1 MHGARPCQQF
11 AREHRLHRKADIQRT
26 LQRGRKRV
34 FPELVLYSLDN
45 GLGHARLGLSVSR
58 KTGNAVQR
66 NRIKRRLREAFRVS
80 PLRNRSLDIL
90 AIARPAG
97 KDGGVA
103 LFVRQIEK
111 VLG

>member
-1 MHGARPCQQF
+1 MHGAGFCQQF
-11 AREHRLHRKADIQRT
+11 TREHRLHRKADIQRT
-26 LQRGRKRV
+26 LRSGRKRV

-58 KTGNAVQR
+58 KVGNAVQR
-66 NRIKRRLREAFRVS
+66 NRIKRRLREAFRAS
-80 PLRNRSLDIL
+80 PLRSSSFDIL
-90 AIARPAG
+90 AVARPAG

-103 LFVRQIEK
+103 LFARQIEK